1 MNKIV
6 AIGHR
11 QLGLPTMR
19 KLLIVTRAVAAT
31 ATATAAI
38 LLPTR
43 MSYADSV
50 DDHYLALLS
59 SHGITGPA
67 DQLIADGHQTCD
79 AYSQGGFGIGISPR
93 QVAMMKL
100 NSDLS
105 AQGFNPHDMSQLM
118 LDATRA
124 YCPQYSAPQ

>member
-1 MNKIV
+1 LIIAV
-6 AIGHR
+6 P
-11 QLGLPTMR
+11 LP
-19 KLLIVTRAVAAT
+19 VGAA
-31 ATATAAI
+31 
-38 LLPTR
+38 
-43 MSYADSV
+43 YADSA

-59 SHGITGPA
+59 SHGITGHPA

-93 QVAMMKL
+93 QVAMIKL

-105 AQGFNPHDMSQLM
+105 SQGYNPHDMQLM

-124 YCPQYSAPQ
+124 YCPQFSPPQ